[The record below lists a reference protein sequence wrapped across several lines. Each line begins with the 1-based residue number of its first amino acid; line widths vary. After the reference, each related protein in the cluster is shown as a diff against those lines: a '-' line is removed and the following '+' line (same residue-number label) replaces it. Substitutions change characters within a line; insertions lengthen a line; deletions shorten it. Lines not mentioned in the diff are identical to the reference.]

1 MDDPTYPTPVRELK
15 EGDVVE
21 TRYPCNKEWDGVV
34 LLVIGKYIEEDGGL
48 LIATITRGPGYWSN
62 YPRLPYECE
71 LAKYL
76 YRLCGGI
83 EIPKEEQR

>member
-1 MDDPTYPTPVRELK
+1 MDDPTFPTPVHELK

-21 TRYPCNKEWDGVV
+21 TRYPYNKAWDRLV

-48 LIATITRGPGYWSN
+48 LVATITRGPDWNN
-62 YPRLPYECE
+62 YPRLPYDCA
-71 LAKYL
+71 LAEHL

-83 EIPKEEQR
+83 EIPKEDR

>member
-1 MDDPTYPTPVRELK
+1 MNPTCPTPVRELK

-21 TRYPCNKEWDGVV
+21 TRYPYNKEWDRLV
-34 LLVIGKYIEEDGGL
+34 LLITGKYTEEGGGL

-62 YPRLPYECE
+62 YPRLPYECT

-83 EIPKEEQR
+83 EIPKEGQ